1 MPQHFEDGQR
11 PAQLRAQ
18 QSAALSRRQTLKLA
32 AAVIAFT
39 HGRVEA
45 QVPNV
50 QQFAQRAMPRQT
62 MLVALDGIDEIA
74 FQYRGRRVA
83 VSPGQLLDAL
93 EGK

>member
-1 MPQHFEDGQR
+1 
-11 PAQLRAQ
+11 
-18 QSAALSRRQTLKLA
+18 
-32 AAVIAFT
+32 
-39 HGRVEA
+39 
-45 QVPNV
+45 VPNV